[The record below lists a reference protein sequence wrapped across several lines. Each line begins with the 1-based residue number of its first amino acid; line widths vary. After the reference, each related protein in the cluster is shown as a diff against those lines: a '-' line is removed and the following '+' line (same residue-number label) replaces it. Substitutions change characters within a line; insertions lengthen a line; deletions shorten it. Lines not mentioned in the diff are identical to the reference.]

1 MALINYKVTLVAKQD
16 SPFNVLP
23 DTDISIR
30 KVSDNALVNIFSD
43 AAGLIPIPQLG
54 AKSDA
59 LGQFNFYTDSAVEV
73 KAVWSDG
80 VSTQSEPFR
89 GNVHNRLSGLND
101 VDGHDV
107 IYSRNFK
114 TVANLKAGID
124 ASGQTISVAAIAGS
138 RIYLRGYFTES
149 DGGSSWGIVKLG
161 AHTEDGGRIISIDA
175 NTYVQ
180 MNMVGVINIR
190 KWGCDP
196 SVANNS
202 IQWQKA
208 QDYAIANT
216 GGGTRVPSGI
226 FPCLA
231 TINMGFNG
239 FYEGVG
245 YSSRPTFP
253 GINAFNFPA
262 SGIPSGRGQN
272 KDMWIIGNKTAGTIA
287 NNVDTGD
294 AGASLA
300 VKGLT
305 FKNITVD
312 GFGEGWRLTGAWNC
326 ELKKCETVN
335 CWHGANLIGRNVHTV
350 ISTCNFVRGSTT
362 LGTGTST
369 GVRQYVSGAFRSEDL
384 QINNTLCFGFGYAF
398 DITNC
403 LVFHASQCDLDFCV
417 EKGARIV
424 SVDGGGSIKDSWIW
438 LFGAVPTDKGVDIVD
453 IGTDVISKFI
463 VQGNYIKR
471 QNSTGAVVG
480 SDGVFVGTNHR
491 GVEVI
496 ENTILNFH
504 TGVKA
509 TCPRVKIKDNK
520 DSGITSASVN
530 ISEFAD
536 RCVVEGN
543 DMSSIIN
550 RHPTPVVIFG
560 NNSGAMTKEIF
571 TVTLPAA
578 LTSVTT
584 TWATLGLPNAPANC
598 KFIVSANNGTTTNLG
613 WVKGRAA
620 TASVTI
626 DVQTAPVA
634 NTLIDVMVT
643 AY

>member
-1 MALINYKVTLVAKQD
+1 MLNPSTDPDFTGKVGAPTADYPHGVARDATIENDPAATPLLAKKFKD
-16 SPFNVLP
+16 DWGF
-23 DTDISIR
+23 
-30 KVSDNALVNIFSD
+30 D
-43 AAGLIPIPQLG
+43 AALLAEAGLVPSGTADTALASQRLTALKITASKASAIPF
-54 AKSDA
+54 D
-59 LGQFNFYTDSAVEV
+59 NFADLA
-73 KAVWSDG
+73 
-80 VSTQSEPFR
+80 
-89 GNVHNRLSGLND
+89 SGT
-101 VDGHDV
+101 
-107 IYSRNFK
+107 SRNGALDMTKF
-114 TVANLKAGID
+114 V
-124 ASGQTISVAAIAGS
+124 GS
-138 RIYLRGYFTES
+138 RVQCDGYFTRS
-149 DGGSSWGIVKLG
+149 DGGSNWGIIKTG
-161 AHTEDGGRIISIDA
+161 AHTHDGGRIISIDA
-175 NTYVQ
+175 NTYVE

-190 KWGCDP
+190 KWGCDS

-202 IQWQKA
+202 TQWQKA
-208 QDYAIANT
+208 QDYAVNNT
-216 GGGTRVPSGI
+216 GGGTHVPAGI
-226 FPCLA
+226 FPCLSP
-231 TINMGFNG
+231 IELGFNG
-239 FYEGVG
+239 YVTGVG
-245 YSSRPTFP
+245 YNSRPTWTSV
-253 GINAFNFPA
+253 NAFTLPA
-262 SGIPSGRGQN
+262 SGIPSGRGESKN
-272 KDMWIIGNKTAGTIA
+272 FWVIGNKTAGTKA
-287 NNVDTGD
+287 FNVDTGD

-312 GFGEGWRLTGAWNC
+312 GFEEGWRLTGAWNC
-326 ELKKCETVN
+326 EIKKCETVN
-335 CWHGANLIGRNVHTV
+335 CWHGVNLVGRNVHTV

-362 LGTGTST
+362 LGAGTST

-384 QINNTLCFGFGYAF
+384 QINNTLCFGFGYAL

-403 LVFHASQCDLDFCV
+403 LVFHAKQCDLDFCV

-550 RHPTPVVIFG
+550 RHPTPHIIFG

-571 TVTLPAA
+571 TVTLPTAA
-578 LTSVTT
+578 TSVTT
-584 TWATLGLPNAPANC
+584 TWAALGLPNAPANC
-598 KFIVSANNGTTTNLG
+598 KFSVSANNGTTTNLG
-613 WVKGRAA
+613 WLRGRAA
-620 TASVTI
+620 TTSVTI
-626 DVQTAPVA
+626 DSEIAPGA